1 MLSSYLALI
10 DNNADRKMF
19 LGIYEEYC
27 HLMYNIAYEILNDE
41 HLAEDAVQDSFFSIA
56 KYFERI
62 KGYEQ
67 PHLLKYIGIIARNAA
82 VKIKNKNN
90 DNSVRF
96 EQISGY
102 ADQSTLPSM
111 LNDRVDFNE
120 IVAAFQKLDCKYSDV
135 LVLRYCYGMS
145 FSEISDLL
153 HITEGCAKTRLY
165 RATERVKAIIEEGD
179 FDESVI

>member
-10 DNNADRKMF
+10 ESNADKKIF

-27 HLMYNIAYEILNDE
+27 HLMYNIAYEILEDD

-62 KGYEQ
+62 KGYKQ
-67 PHLLKYIGIIARNAA
+67 PYLLNYISIIARNAS
-82 VKIKNKNN
+82 VKIKNKNDKN
-90 DNSVRF
+90 AVRF
-96 EQISGY
+96 EEIDGY
-102 ADQSTLPSM
+102 ADQNTLPSV
-111 LNDRVDFNE
+111 LDDRVDFNE

-135 LVLRYCYGMS
+135 LMLRYCYDMS
-145 FSEISDLL
+145 FPEISDLL

-165 RATERVKAIIEEGD
+165 RATEKVKAIIEEGD
-179 FDESVI
+179 FNKPFI